1 MLLVCMAFVHSFGS
15 DYTDSNGVTWSFY
28 YDNDAS
34 TATIT
39 GVSNHGKSLTIPT
52 KVIYSNKE
60 YIVTAF
66 QAYAFSK
73 ESIEQVTVPATVKS
87 IVAPSSSYSYY
98 ACSWPVEFILKAT
111 TPVTLQ
117 YKESV
122 GNACFRVPASA
133 YSAYI
138 AADVWKDVAYCII
151 PQNAQTS
158 FTVNCTAKSNAS
170 DVAAKVGEDNLQNV
184 LKLTV
189 SGSINSYDFMVLR
202 NKMVNLR
209 ELDLTNANIVANSYE
224 HYTGYHSNA
233 NEIGAYMFYEKK
245 TLRSIKLPKTIT
257 GIGYY
262 AFRYCNYLTNVTH
275 TGTSLKTIGESAFYC
290 CGLSSFNFSAGLQT
304 IGSSAFYGCDNL
316 QSVNI
321 PNGIQTIDYGAF
333 YNCDNLQTVSI
344 ANGIQTIGSSA
355 FSNCDKLQTVS
366 IGEGLKSLY
375 NRTFS
380 SCTKLETVTLPQTLA
395 NIYGTDNYSEGCFS
409 SCSSLKTINLPARL
423 QTIGSCTFT
432 GCSSLEEIRIP
443 SGLQS
448 IGNSAF
454 SGCTSLKDIYTYTI
468 EPVNIN
474 QNTFSTWKTSTL
486 HIPEAAKYNY
496 YYNTQWSQFLALVP
510 FDEDYEYFYL
520 NRDFTLDPNARIEGE
535 PDVDINAGSGLIVQ
549 GSTVQVLSDV
559 NVNSNGTIGGSIIA
573 DGNLTAKNLYMNIT
587 VQKNKWYFFCFPY
600 NVNRSDII
608 CDGAYV
614 FRYYDGSERATTG
627 NGGWKNVPASE
638 PYLHAGRGYIFQ
650 TNTDGILSLPVS
662 NPDFSGQDQ
671 QTNLNTYAASNTQNA
686 SWNFVGNPYISYFDM
701 DEMGYDAP
709 VTIWNGST
717 YTAVRPGDDDY
728 QFAPFQPFFVQKP
741 AGTGSVSFGSEGR
754 MTYLQ
759 TQELTSTGAKP
770 SRIKANPNRRI
781 VNLTISGESGEDKTR
796 VVYNADK
803 TADYEMDCDASKF
816 MADGDA
822 PQLWTNGTDG
832 TAYAINERPE
842 GEVTMGF
849 STATAG
855 EYAISAPRMDRP
867 VFLLDRMLDTTFDLS
882 LGSYTFH
889 TEAGTWNDRFV
900 LLLNGTEATGID
912 EAASQRDPLSDV
924 YDLQGRKHSEAVQ
937 KGTYI
942 LKGEKETKKVSIK

>member
-138 AADVWKDVAYCII
+138 AADGWKDVAYCII

-233 NEIGAYMFYEKK
+233 NEIGAYMFYQKY

-257 GIGYY
+257 AIAYK
-262 AFRYCNYLTNVTH
+262 AFYSCSYLSSCEFPV
-275 TGTSLKTIGESAFYC
+275 GLKTIGSFAFYNC
-290 CGLSSFNFSAGLQT
+290 NKIKSIS
-304 IGSSAFYGCDNL
+304 
-316 QSVNI
+316 I
-321 PNGIQTIDYGAF
+321 PNGIQTIGSDAF
-333 YNCDNLQTVSI
+333 YYCENLQTV
-344 ANGIQTIGSSA
+344 N
-355 FSNCDKLQTVS
+355 
-366 IGEGLKSLY
+366 IGEGLKTIAES
-375 NRTFS
+375 TFTYCPIS
-380 SCTKLETVTLPQTLA
+380 TIQLPQTLTT
-395 NIYGTDNYSEGCFS
+395 IERYSFEYCK
-409 SCSSLKTINLPARL
+409 SLKTVNLPARL
-423 QTIGSCTFT
+423 QTIGFEAFHDCT
-432 GCSSLEEIRIP
+432 SLEEIRIP

-448 IGNSAF
+448 IGDYAF

-474 QNTFSTWKTSTL
+474 QNTFSSWKTSTL

>member
-1 MLLVCMAFVHSFGS
+1 MKRIALSMLLVCMAFVHSFGS

-233 NEIGAYMFYEKK
+233 NEIGAYMFYQKY

-257 GIGYY
+257 AIAYK
-262 AFRYCNYLTNVTH
+262 AFYSCSYLSSCEFPV
-275 TGTSLKTIGESAFYC
+275 GLKTIGSFAFYNC
-290 CGLSSFNFSAGLQT
+290 NKIKSIS
-304 IGSSAFYGCDNL
+304 
-316 QSVNI
+316 I
-321 PNGIQTIDYGAF
+321 PNGIQTIGSDAF
-333 YNCDNLQTVSI
+333 YYCENLQTV
-344 ANGIQTIGSSA
+344 N
-355 FSNCDKLQTVS
+355 
-366 IGEGLKSLY
+366 IGEGLKTIAES
-375 NRTFS
+375 TFTYCPIS
-380 SCTKLETVTLPQTLA
+380 TIQLPQTLTT
-395 NIYGTDNYSEGCFS
+395 IERYSFEYCK
-409 SCSSLKTINLPARL
+409 SLKTVNLPARL
-423 QTIGSCTFT
+423 QTIGFEAFHDCT
-432 GCSSLEEIRIP
+432 SLEEIRIP

-448 IGNSAF
+448 IGDYAF

-474 QNTFSTWKTSTL
+474 QNTFSSWKTSTL

>member
-233 NEIGAYMFYEKK
+233 NEIGAYMFYQKY

-257 GIGYY
+257 AIAYK
-262 AFRYCNYLTNVTH
+262 AFYSCSYLSSCEFPV
-275 TGTSLKTIGESAFYC
+275 GLKTIGSFAFYNC
-290 CGLSSFNFSAGLQT
+290 NKIKSIS
-304 IGSSAFYGCDNL
+304 
-316 QSVNI
+316 I
-321 PNGIQTIDYGAF
+321 PNGIQTIGSDAF
-333 YNCDNLQTVSI
+333 YYCENLQTV
-344 ANGIQTIGSSA
+344 N
-355 FSNCDKLQTVS
+355 
-366 IGEGLKSLY
+366 IGEGLKTIAES
-375 NRTFS
+375 TFTYCPIS
-380 SCTKLETVTLPQTLA
+380 TIQLPQTLTT
-395 NIYGTDNYSEGCFS
+395 IERYSFEYCK
-409 SCSSLKTINLPARL
+409 SLKTVNLPARL
-423 QTIGSCTFT
+423 QTIGFEAFHDCT
-432 GCSSLEEIRIP
+432 SLEEIRIP

-448 IGNSAF
+448 IGDYAF

-474 QNTFSTWKTSTL
+474 QNTFSSWKTSTL